1 MAITSWCYL
10 LLLVFSLGDLANA
23 TVFTLQNLCSYTIW
37 PGTLSGNGAATLGD
51 GGFVLSPGSSIQLQ
65 APPSWSGR
73 FWARTGCKFDDSG
86 AGKCVTGDCGGILKC
101 TGGGA
106 PPVTLAEFTI
116 AANHNDKDFYDVSL
130 VDGYNIGLGVKALGG
145 SGDCQYAGVRR
156 ILMGTAQ
163 QNYRWLI
170 RVRLSPA
177 RVLVKRLMHRS
188 FVAPATIRHRSLA
201 HRPSTRRCSR
211 MHARRPTVM
220 LMMMQ
225 QVLALAPG
233 RIT

>member
-10 LLLVFSLGDLANA
+10 LLLVFSLANLANA

-37 PGTLSGNGAATLGD
+37 PGTLSGNGAATLGG

-73 FWARTGCKFDDSG
+73 FWARLVANLMIQGLPGRRIQHWLRCEGTGW
-86 AGKCVTGDCGGILKC
+86 
-101 TGGGA
+101 
-106 PPVTLAEFTI
+106 PVI
-116 AANHNDKDFYDVSL
+116 ANTQV
-130 VDGYNIGLGVKALGG
+130 
-145 SGDCQYAGVRR
+145 VRR

-170 RVRLSPA
+170 RVRLLPA